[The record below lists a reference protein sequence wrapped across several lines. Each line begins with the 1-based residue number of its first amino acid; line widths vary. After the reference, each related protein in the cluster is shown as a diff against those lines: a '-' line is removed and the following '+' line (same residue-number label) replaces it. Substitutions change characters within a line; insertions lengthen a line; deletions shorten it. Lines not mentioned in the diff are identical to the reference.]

1 MDRRSFVQAVVGGA
15 AAASVPGLKALA
27 AEPRALRAT
36 ALGER
41 LAVIAGAG
49 GNVTVLQGPEGPL
62 LVDGGSAEAS
72 ADLLALVGQQS
83 GSRSVFALF
92 NTHWHPEQTG
102 ANLALG
108 ERGTRIIAHENTRLW
123 LGTDIDSV
131 WQGRHFAPLP
141 RAALPGETFYTTGKL
156 SYGGEQIDYGHLLQ
170 AHTDGDIYV
179 FLRNANVLVVGDLL
193 APGAYPVSDPE
204 TNGWINGMVAANK
217 ALLDLANAGTRI
229 VPGQGPA
236 QTRADLQR
244 QYDMLIVV
252 RDRLFDLVKQGMS
265 ADEMLAA
272 RPTREYD
279 ERCGNPELFIRNA
292 AKGMAAHARQINGVV

>member
-1 MDRRSFVQAVVGGA
+1 MSRVLDRRSFVQTVVAGVA
-15 AAASVPGLKALA
+15 AAAVPGLQVLA
-27 AEPRALRAT
+27 AEQAPLRAT
-36 ALGER
+36 SLGER

-62 LVDGGSAEAS
+62 LVDGGNAAAS
-72 ADLLALVGQQS
+72 AGLLALVALQA
-83 GSRSVFALF
+83 GSSAVFALF

-102 ANLALG
+102 SNLALG

-123 LGTDIDSV
+123 LGTDIDST

-141 RAALPGETFYTTGKL
+141 HAALPGETFYTTGKL
-156 SYGGEQIDYGHLLQ
+156 KYGGEQIDYGHLMQ

-179 FLRNANVLVVGDLL
+179 YLRSANVLVVGDLL
-193 APGAYPVSDPE
+193 APGAYPVSDPD

-217 ALLDLANAGTRI
+217 SLLDLANATTRI
-229 VPGQGPA
+229 VPGQGPV
-236 QTRADLQR
+236 QSRADLQR

-252 RDRLFDLVKQGMS
+252 RDRLFDLIKQGLS

-272 RPTREYD
+272 RPTREFD
-279 ERCGNPELFIRNA
+279 E
-292 AKGMAAHARQINGVV
+292 H